1 MDQALQDLRI
11 TSSILQRKYND
22 LESEK
27 KQLEK
32 DMEEERRALTH
43 HIDELVAE
51 MSTLRKER
59 NELKEQLKEAMVF
72 KVSFNEVQSL
82 KAEIK
87 RLKESHKQ
95 EFKMRVLKTRE
106 LINKL
111 WVKKIFYIFYILW
124 LV

>member
-1 MDQALQDLRI
+1 
-11 TSSILQRKYND
+11 
-22 LESEK
+22 
-27 KQLEK
+27 
-32 DMEEERRALTH
+32 
-43 HIDELVAE
+43 

-111 WVKKIFYIFYILW
+111 KV
-124 LV
+124 

>member
-1 MDQALQDLRI
+1 MEQALQDLRI

-27 KQLEK
+27 KKLEK

-59 NELKEQLKEAMVF
+59 NELKEKLKEAMVF

-111 WVKKIFYIFYILW
+111 KV
-124 LV
+124 

>member
-1 MDQALQDLRI
+1 MEQALQDLRI

-27 KQLEK
+27 KKLEK

-43 HIDELVAE
+43 HIDELMAE

-59 NELKEQLKEAMVF
+59 NELKEKLKEAMVF

-111 WVKKIFYIFYILW
+111 KV
-124 LV
+124 

>member
-1 MDQALQDLRI
+1 MEQALQDLRI

-87 RLKESHKQ
+87 RLKESRKQ

-111 WVKKIFYIFYILW
+111 KV
-124 LV
+124 

>member
-59 NELKEQLKEAMVF
+59 NELKEKLKEAMVF

-111 WVKKIFYIFYILW
+111 KV
-124 LV
+124 

>member
-43 HIDELVAE
+43 HIDELMAE

-106 LINKL
+106 LINMLK
-111 WVKKIFYIFYILW
+111 V
-124 LV
+124 

>member
-1 MDQALQDLRI
+1 MEQALQDLRI

-111 WVKKIFYIFYILW
+111 KK
-124 LV
+124 

>member
-11 TSSILQRKYND
+11 TSSILQGKYND

-32 DMEEERRALTH
+32 DMEEERRSLTH

-59 NELKEQLKEAMVF
+59 NELKEQLKEHT
-72 KVSFNEVQSL
+72 KEKNIFNQDPFDISDL
-82 KAEIK
+82 QDFSNWRK
-87 RLKESHKQ
+87 
-95 EFKMRVLKTRE
+95 
-106 LINKL
+106 
-111 WVKKIFYIFYILW
+111 
-124 LV
+124 

>member
-11 TSSILQRKYND
+11 TSSILQRKYDD

-111 WVKKIFYIFYILW
+111 KV
-124 LV
+124 

>member
-1 MDQALQDLRI
+1 MEQALQDLRI

-22 LESEK
+22 LESENK
-27 KQLEK
+27 KLEK

-111 WVKKIFYIFYILW
+111 KV
-124 LV
+124 

>member
-1 MDQALQDLRI
+1 MEQALQDLRI

-27 KQLEK
+27 KKLEK

-43 HIDELVAE
+43 HIDELVTE

-111 WVKKIFYIFYILW
+111 KV
-124 LV
+124 

>member
-1 MDQALQDLRI
+1 MEQALQDLRI

-22 LESEK
+22 LEFEK

-111 WVKKIFYIFYILW
+111 KV
-124 LV
+124 

>member
-27 KQLEK
+27 KQLEI
-32 DMEEERRALTH
+32 DMEEVRRALTH

-51 MSTLRKER
+51 MSTLRKDR

-111 WVKKIFYIFYILW
+111 KV
-124 LV
+124 

>member
-43 HIDELVAE
+43 HIDEYA
-51 MSTLRKER
+51 
-59 NELKEQLKEAMVF
+59 A
-72 KVSFNEVQSL
+72 
-82 KAEIK
+82 
-87 RLKESHKQ
+87 
-95 EFKMRVLKTRE
+95 KM
-106 LINKL
+106 
-111 WVKKIFYIFYILW
+111 KKF
-124 LV
+124 

>member
-1 MDQALQDLRI
+1 MEQALQDLRI
-11 TSSILQRKYND
+11 TSSILQGKYND

-27 KQLEK
+27 KKLEK

-111 WVKKIFYIFYILW
+111 KV
-124 LV
+124 

>member
-1 MDQALQDLRI
+1 MEQALQDLRI
-11 TSSILQRKYND
+11 TSSILQGKYND

-111 WVKKIFYIFYILW
+111 KV
-124 LV
+124 

>member
-11 TSSILQRKYND
+11 TSSILQRKYDD

-27 KQLEK
+27 KKLEK

-59 NELKEQLKEAMVF
+59 NELKEKLKEAMVF

-111 WVKKIFYIFYILW
+111 KV
-124 LV
+124 

>member
-1 MDQALQDLRI
+1 MEQALQDLRI
-11 TSSILQRKYND
+11 TSSILQGKYND

-32 DMEEERRALTH
+32 DMEEERRSLTH

-95 EFKMRVLKTRE
+95 EFKMRVFKTRE

-111 WVKKIFYIFYILW
+111 KV
-124 LV
+124 

>member
-111 WVKKIFYIFYILW
+111 KV
-124 LV
+124 

>member
-1 MDQALQDLRI
+1 MEQALQDLRI

-59 NELKEQLKEAMVF
+59 NELKEKLKEAMVF

-111 WVKKIFYIFYILW
+111 KV
-124 LV
+124 

>member
-1 MDQALQDLRI
+1 MEQALQDLRI

-95 EFKMRVLKTRE
+95 EFKMRVLTKF
-106 LINKL
+106 IKL
-111 WVKKIFYIFYILW
+111 EYFSESTLSP
-124 LV
+124 

>member
-1 MDQALQDLRI
+1 MTLSTREMFEI
-11 TSSILQRKYND
+11 M
-22 LESEK
+22 
-27 KQLEK
+27 EK

-59 NELKEQLKEAMVF
+59 NELKEQLNEIKRF
-72 KVSFNEVQSL
+72 KISYIEVQSL

-95 EFKMRVLKTRE
+95 EFKMRVMKTRE
-106 LINKL
+106 LKNNLKIKL
-111 WVKKIFYIFYILW
+111 
-124 LV
+124 

>member
-1 MDQALQDLRI
+1 MEQALQDLRI

-59 NELKEQLKEAMVF
+59 NELKEQLKEAMGF

-111 WVKKIFYIFYILW
+111 KV
-124 LV
+124 

>member
-11 TSSILQRKYND
+11 TSSILQGKYND

-111 WVKKIFYIFYILW
+111 KV
-124 LV
+124 

>member
-1 MDQALQDLRI
+1 MEQALQDLRI

-111 WVKKIFYIFYILW
+111 KV
-124 LV
+124 

>member
-1 MDQALQDLRI
+1 MEQALQDLRI

-22 LESEK
+22 LQSEK
-27 KQLEK
+27 KQLEN
-32 DMEEERRALTH
+32 DMEQLRQDATKH
-43 HIDELVAE
+43 TDELLAE
-51 MSTLRKER
+51 MSTLRQER
-59 NELKEQLKEAMVF
+59 NELKEQLKEAMGF

-111 WVKKIFYIFYILW
+111 KV
-124 LV
+124 

>member
-11 TSSILQRKYND
+11 TSSILQRKYDD

-27 KQLEK
+27 KKLEK

-111 WVKKIFYIFYILW
+111 KV
-124 LV
+124 